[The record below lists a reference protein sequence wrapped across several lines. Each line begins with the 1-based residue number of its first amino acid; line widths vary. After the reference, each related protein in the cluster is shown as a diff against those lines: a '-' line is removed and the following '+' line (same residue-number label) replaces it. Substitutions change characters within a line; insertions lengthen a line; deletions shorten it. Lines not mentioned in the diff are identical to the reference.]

1 MKKGGNGMDRSNS
14 NHTYNGPSKAL
25 PLSLFDV
32 KNELKQKSKL
42 IHSDT
47 MYTLTK
53 EEQFIINN
61 IKIQTEQLNKN
72 NVTRTRA
79 YYQFYIRF
87 PEIHWALLGHM
98 VSRNGGW
105 NMTDLKGDLYTKLL
119 SEKDQITFF
128 SFLERGNWLIFQDVY
143 PQFLL
148 YEQSVKK
155 AKKLFHLLP
164 HLNVSTF
171 METMW
176 NDFWKTGNKKTLAI
190 ATIINEQNY
199 LEKRVIQNAHFQKTV
214 LNSIGFKLF
223 DFFQFNHILFPFYEN
238 NTNQKTLLIGDT
250 MKHFTSLHERI
261 LIGKRLYS
269 LLFRDTHI
277 LSQIIYWAE
286 HHPHTGSRKDYWP
299 HLFSSVNESF
309 SREFYKRRIKKCQ
322 LRSGAYRIYS
332 PALIY
337 AWRDMKH
344 EEVESED
351 WFTDWQVVNYLVDKE
366 ENMNGKITEDYC
378 KTLEKIELAIL
389 AKKNVLLREEE

>member
-1 MKKGGNGMDRSNS
+1 MKKGGNGMDQSNS

-42 IHSDT
+42 IPSDT
-47 MYTLTK
+47 LYKLTK
-53 EEQFIINN
+53 EEQLIINK

-79 YYQFYIRF
+79 YYQFYIQY

-105 NMTDLKGDLYTKLL
+105 NMTDLKGDLYTRIL
-119 SEKDQITFF
+119 SEKDQFIFF

-155 AKKLFHLLP
+155 SQKLFHLLP

-199 LEKRVIQNAHFQKTV
+199 LEKRVIQNVQFKKTV

-238 NTNQKTLLIGDT
+238 DKKQKVLLFGDT

-269 LLFRDTHI
+269 LLFRDTHV
-277 LSQIIYWAE
+277 LSQIISWAQ

-322 LRSGAYRIYS
+322 LRNDAYRIYS
-332 PALIY
+332 PALY
-337 AWRDMKH
+337 K
-344 EEVESED
+344 
-351 WFTDWQVVNYLVDKE
+351 
-366 ENMNGKITEDYC
+366 C
-378 KTLEKIELAIL
+378 
-389 AKKNVLLREEE
+389 

>member
-1 MKKGGNGMDRSNS
+1 MDRSNS

-42 IHSDT
+42 IHADT

-79 YYQFYIRF
+79 YYQFYIRY

-337 AWRDMKH
+337 AWRNMKH

>member
-1 MKKGGNGMDRSNS
+1 MDQSNS

-79 YYQFYIRF
+79 YYQFYIRY

>member
-53 EEQFIINN
+53 EDQFIINN

-79 YYQFYIRF
+79 YYQFYIRY

-337 AWRDMKH
+337 AWRNMKH

>member
-79 YYQFYIRF
+79 YYQFYIRY

-148 YEQSVKK
+148 YEQSVKRSQ
-155 AKKLFHLLP
+155 KLFHLLP

-176 NDFWKTGNKKTLAI
+176 NDFWRTGNKKTLAI
-190 ATIINEQNY
+190 ATIINEQQY

-238 NTNQKTLLIGDT
+238 NTNQKTLLFGDT

-277 LSQIIYWAE
+277 LSQIINWAE

-366 ENMNGKITEDYC
+366 ENMNGQITEDYC

>member
-42 IHSDT
+42 IPSDT
-47 MYTLTK
+47 MYKLTK
-53 EEQFIINN
+53 EEQRIINK

-79 YYQFYIRF
+79 YYQFYIQY

-105 NMTDLKGDLYTKLL
+105 NMTDLKGDLYTRIL
-119 SEKDQITFF
+119 SEKDQFIFF

-148 YEQSVKK
+148 YEQSVKRSQ
-155 AKKLFHLLP
+155 KLFHLLP

-176 NDFWKTGNKKTLAI
+176 NHFWKTGNKKTLAI

-199 LEKRVIQNAHFQKTV
+199 LEKRVIQNVQFKKTV
-214 LNSIGFKLF
+214 LNSIGFKQIVL
-223 DFFQFNHILFPFYEN
+223 DLNS
-238 NTNQKTLLIGDT
+238 LI
-250 MKHFTSLHERI
+250 
-261 LIGKRLYS
+261 
-269 LLFRDTHI
+269 
-277 LSQIIYWAE
+277 
-286 HHPHTGSRKDYWP
+286 
-299 HLFSSVNESF
+299 SF
-309 SREFYKRRIKKCQ
+309 SLIISFSHSTKMIRNKK
-322 LRSGAYRIYS
+322 YY
-332 PALIY
+332 
-337 AWRDMKH
+337 
-344 EEVESED
+344 
-351 WFTDWQVVNYLVDKE
+351 YLV
-366 ENMNGKITEDYC
+366 IQ
-378 KTLEKIELAIL
+378 
-389 AKKNVLLREEE
+389 

>member
-14 NHTYNGPSKAL
+14 NYTYNGPSKAL

-79 YYQFYIRF
+79 YYQFYIRY

>member
-1 MKKGGNGMDRSNS
+1 MDRSNS

-79 YYQFYIRF
+79 YYQFYIRY

-148 YEQSVKK
+148 YEQSVKRSQ
-155 AKKLFHLLP
+155 KLFHLLP

-176 NDFWKTGNKKTLAI
+176 NDFWRTGNKKTLAI
-190 ATIINEQNY
+190 ATIINEQQY

-238 NTNQKTLLIGDT
+238 NTNQKTLLFGDT

-277 LSQIIYWAE
+277 LSQIINWAE

-366 ENMNGKITEDYC
+366 ENMNGQITEDYC

>member
-1 MKKGGNGMDRSNS
+1 MDRNNS

-42 IHSDT
+42 IHSGT

-53 EEQFIINN
+53 EEQLIINN

-79 YYQFYIRF
+79 YYQFYIRY

-223 DFFQFNHILFPFYEN
+223 DFFQFNHILLPFYEN

-337 AWRDMKH
+337 AWRDMHHK
-344 EEVESED
+344 EVESED

-366 ENMNGKITEDYC
+366 ENMNGQITEDYC

>member
-47 MYTLTK
+47 MYTLTI

-79 YYQFYIRF
+79 YYQFYIRY

>member
-1 MKKGGNGMDRSNS
+1 MDRSNS

-47 MYTLTK
+47 MYTLTI

-79 YYQFYIRF
+79 YYQFYIRY

-250 MKHFTSLHERI
+250 MKHFTFLHERI

>member
-1 MKKGGNGMDRSNS
+1 MDRSNS
-14 NHTYNGPSKAL
+14 NYTYNGPSKAL

-79 YYQFYIRF
+79 YYQFYIRY

-261 LIGKRLYS
+261 LIGKRFYS

>member
-79 YYQFYIRF
+79 YYQFYIRY

-250 MKHFTSLHERI
+250 IKHFTSLHERI